1 MGSPTLFRIGLDC
14 IEAQCQE
21 NAFVSTNLYVK
32 SLLNFPTQ
40 LEKNAGDPFCLTLF
54 YSLRVSAI
62 LDHFGYPHPQ
72 LDQWQ
77 QHTCYDLGSVQDL
90 LHCMRNRLAK
100 GLPAVASPL
109 RSGPLNSPL
118 LPTSTA
124 TRPNRGSILVKAS
137 RGGGP
142 AQDTTTTGP
151 STSATKTPPKTEGKK
166 QRKKKRTI
174 PKCTVTSETLP
185 PAEKKPKVFS
195 ESPDFE
201 VEGPFRDSDHT
212 VSPPEGS
219 PDTLQ

>member
-1 MGSPTLFRIGLDC
+1 M
-14 IEAQCQE
+14 
-21 NAFVSTNLYVK
+21 STNLYVK
-32 SLLNFPTQ
+32 SFRYFPTQ

-77 QHTCYDLGSVQDL
+77 QRTWYDLGSVQDL
-90 LHCMRNRLAK
+90 LHRMRNRLAK
-100 GLPAVASPL
+100 GLPTVASPP
-109 RSGPLNSPL
+109 RSGPLDSPL
-118 LPTSTA
+118 PPTSMA
-124 TRPNRGSILVKAS
+124 TRPNRGSVLVKAS

-142 AQDTTTTGP
+142 AQDTATTGP

-166 QRKKKRTI
+166 QRRKKRTI

-185 PAEKKPKVFS
+185 PVEKKPKVFS
-195 ESPDFE
+195 ESPDSE
-201 VEGPFRDSDHT
+201 AEGPFRDSDRT
-212 VSPPEGS
+212 VSAPEGL